1 MISSLQRGSD
11 VTSEP
16 VTRGVPREHQEIR
29 ADTCCVCATGF
40 MQTMSTKSFEFGDQI
55 RHPDRP
61 EWGVGTVSK
70 VEVTPVDGKP
80 TQRVTVRFPNA
91 GIKVL
96 NTSATRLEQVTEEPA
111 LVSDGKS
118 TESIDAIDRMRQD
131 DLLAPVASRKLTE
144 LMTAISEPCRDPFRS
159 LEDRIRSTLDLYRF
173 DDGGKGLIGWAV
185 MQTGLDDPLTRF
197 NRHELEEHF
206 RRWSHEREQHLRKL
220 LHEAREQA
228 LDLKPL
234 VAESPGNVG
243 TLVQRL
249 AR

>member
-1 MISSLQRGSD
+1 
-11 VTSEP
+11 
-16 VTRGVPREHQEIR
+16 
-29 ADTCCVCATGF
+29 
-40 MQTMSTKSFEFGDQI
+40 
-55 RHPDRP
+55 
-61 EWGVGTVSK
+61 
-70 VEVTPVDGKP
+70 
-80 TQRVTVRFPNA
+80 
-91 GIKVL
+91 
-96 NTSATRLEQVTEEPA
+96 
-111 LVSDGKS
+111 
-118 TESIDAIDRMRQD
+118 
-131 DLLAPVASRKLTE
+131 
-144 LMTAISEPCRDPFRS
+144 MTAIPEPCRDPFRS

-185 MQTGLDDPLTRF
+185 MQTGLDDPLARF

-220 LHEAREQA
+220 LHEAREHA